1 MCIYPHLQRTL
12 TIVLISAPG
21 VKLIFISSALY
32 GIVLL
37 SVQIA
42 AERSARRCPGPGSAH
57 SVRYMLINYLKE
69 IPLFAHLKDAQ
80 LKEIAARCKKVL
92 FGKGETIFHKTD
104 MSTDLYIVD
113 SGTLKAVLSDDD
125 GDEIVLA
132 RFEAGAFFGELSL
145 LDGQGRSATIV
156 ADTDSE
162 LSVLS
167 QPVFLELVTRDPK
180 IAIALMT
187 TLVGRLRNADEKIES
202 LAFQEVGERLIRALL
217 DGSSREERVPKG
229 FLTGTKRTHKELAS
243 MIGSSREAV
252 SKYMKHLAAAGV
264 IREAEGH
271 MLIAANALDH
281 LNHRSSA

>member
-1 MCIYPHLQRTL
+1 
-12 TIVLISAPG
+12 
-21 VKLIFISSALY
+21 
-32 GIVLL
+32 
-37 SVQIA
+37 
-42 AERSARRCPGPGSAH
+42 
-57 SVRYMLINYLKE
+57 MLINYLKE
-69 IPLFAHLKDAQ
+69 IPLFTHLKDAQ
-80 LKEIAARCKKVL
+80 LREIASRCKKVL
-92 FGKGETIFHKTD
+92 FKKGQVIFHKTD

-156 ADTDSE
+156 ADSDSA

-167 QPVFLELVTRDPK
+167 QPVFLELVTKDPK

-187 TLVGRLRNADEKIES
+187 TLVGRLRKADEKIES

-217 DGSSREERVPKG
+217 DGSGRQDGAPKG
-229 FLTGTKRTHKELAS
+229 LLAGAKRTHKELAS

-252 SKYMKHLAAAGV
+252 SKCMKLLTSTGV
-264 IREAEGH
+264 VREAEGQ
-271 MLIAANALDH
+271 MLIAENALEQ
-281 LNHRSSA
+281 LKLRSQM